1 MIAKEN
7 FTEEHIR
14 QLQKQSKRDPILL
27 ERTVYAFGLLE
38 AITRVGLPFVFK
50 GGTCL
55 MLLME
60 HPKRLSTDID
70 IIVAPGTDI
79 MHYIDEAAKIFPFLR
94 VEEQKRIGKNSI
106 EKRHFKFTYNSHIGG
121 AELYILLD
129 ILFEKHHYSKLEDR
143 TIQNELLIT
152 EPEYLSVKLP
162 SASCILGDKL
172 TAFAPHTTGIL
183 LDQNKNMEIMKQ
195 FYDVS
200 NLLDVAEDFEN
211 VKATYFEVVAS
222 EIGYRGI
229 DVSATDCLRDTYE
242 ASIIDAT

>member
-121 AELYILLD
+121 A
-129 ILFEKHHYSKLEDR
+129 
-143 TIQNELLIT
+143 
-152 EPEYLSVKLP
+152 
-162 SASCILGDKL
+162 
-172 TAFAPHTTGIL
+172 
-183 LDQNKNMEIMKQ
+183 
-195 FYDVS
+195 
-200 NLLDVAEDFEN
+200 
-211 VKATYFEVVAS
+211 
-222 EIGYRGI
+222 
-229 DVSATDCLRDTYE
+229 
-242 ASIIDAT
+242 